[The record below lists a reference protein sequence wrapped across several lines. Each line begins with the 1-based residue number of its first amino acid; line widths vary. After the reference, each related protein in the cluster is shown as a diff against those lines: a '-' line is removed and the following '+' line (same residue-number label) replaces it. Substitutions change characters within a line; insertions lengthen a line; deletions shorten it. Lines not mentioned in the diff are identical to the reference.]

1 MRASRIFSML
11 ASAVGAIL
19 LVSGCATGSIS
30 TGTAA
35 VAASGAVASQ
45 SASST
50 AQASNASATVFG
62 STTPSPETDPDTVSL
77 AAGQHRAL
85 VWGAGSYP
93 TITVVVPAGW
103 YELKDRFV
111 VKYPDAVSPGPVL
124 GLSVW
129 DVGRIPGDPC
139 KWRSTLRDPGPGVDA
154 LVAALV
160 AQTGRHATAP
170 VKATLAGQSGQSL
183 TWSVPAWQVTGDGD
197 FAGCDDPGNGHH
209 DFVSWFGS
217 GGSGERW
224 EQEAGQVDRLWV
236 LDVKGQRLVVDA
248 TYSPSTVEADR
259 AELAG
264 VVASLRFVAP

>member
-1 MRASRIFSML
+1 MRASRGLSVL

-19 LVSGCATGSIS
+19 LVCGCATGSTS
-30 TGTAA
+30 TGSA
-35 VAASGAVASQ
+35 AASGSAASQ

-62 STTPSPETDPDTVSL
+62 STTPSPETDSDTVSL
-77 AAGQHRAL
+77 AAGEHRAL

-93 TITVVVPAGW
+93 AFTVVVPAGW
-103 YELKDRFV
+103 YELKDHFV

-129 DVGRIPGDPC
+129 DVGRIPRDPC
-139 KWRSTLRDPGPGVDA
+139 KWQSTLRDAGPGVEA
-154 LVAALV
+154 LVAAIV
-160 AQTGRHATAP
+160 AQKGRNATAP
-170 VKATLAGQSGQSL
+170 VKVTLAGQPGQFL

-197 FAGCDDPGNGHH
+197 FAGCDDPGSGHH

-248 TYSPSTVEADR
+248 TYSPSTSEADR
-259 AELAG
+259 AELAS
-264 VVASLRFVAP
+264 VVASLRFAAP